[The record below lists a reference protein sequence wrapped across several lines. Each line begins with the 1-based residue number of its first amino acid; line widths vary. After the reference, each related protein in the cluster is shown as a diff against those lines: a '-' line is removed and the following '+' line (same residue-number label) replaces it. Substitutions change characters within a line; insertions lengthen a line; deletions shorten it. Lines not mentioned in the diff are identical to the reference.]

1 MLRSFSYA
9 ALASSLERGIDPPDG
24 WETRVR
30 DEFLA
35 GYLDEVDPTI
45 VPSGVA
51 LERVLSLFELEK
63 ALYELRYDLGHRPE
77 WARVPVAGVRQLL
90 EDSE

>member
-1 MLRSFSYA
+1 MRN
-9 ALASSLERGIDPPDG
+9 
-24 WETRVR
+24 
-30 DEFLA
+30 EFLA
-35 GYLDEVDPTI
+35 GYLDKVDPTI

-77 WARVPVAGVRQLL
+77 WARVPVAGIHQLL
-90 EDSE
+90 EEPV